1 MKFNSMDVKLINAK
15 YLHISLI
22 KKYIDNGKNIKTIP
36 IEDIDFKLIDIKKH
50 IILNKPN
57 LVNKEMTYCF
67 ELPFGILTF
76 NSLQMLKKCVLF
88 LLMYEYKLLCIN
100 ILSLSYFLKKL
111 RILHYLGFFKH
122 LTEIDSDFID
132 TYHELKVYIAIKD
145 YMKNVKQLK
154 ELRNLEVL
162 RELEINETKEEA
174 EIQLNE
180 LEIEKN
186 KVLDNLKFELQ
197 YGSEKNK
204 QFKRS
209 NSYED
214 EIES

>member
-1 MKFNSMDVKLINAK
+1 
-15 YLHISLI
+15 
-22 KKYIDNGKNIKTIP
+22 
-36 IEDIDFKLIDIKKH
+36 
-50 IILNKPN
+50 
-57 LVNKEMTYCF
+57 
-67 ELPFGILTF
+67 
-76 NSLQMLKKCVLF
+76 MLMMKKCVLF

-100 ILSLSYFLKKL
+100 TLSLSYFLKKL

-162 RELEINETKEEA
+162 RELEINETKEA

-180 LEIEKN
+180 LAIEK
-186 KVLDNLKFELQ
+186 K
-197 YGSEKNK
+197 
-204 QFKRS
+204 
-209 NSYED
+209 
-214 EIES
+214 